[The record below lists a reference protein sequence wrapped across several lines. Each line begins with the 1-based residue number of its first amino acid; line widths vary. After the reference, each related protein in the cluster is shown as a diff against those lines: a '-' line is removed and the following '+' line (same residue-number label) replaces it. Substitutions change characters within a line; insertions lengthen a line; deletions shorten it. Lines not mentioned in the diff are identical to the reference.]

1 MADFSESPEIIKLG
15 ADASDLIAA
24 AGQIDQLATAIER
37 LDSLMKQAPKSETG
51 STGDLG
57 IEKQI
62 ELLRTLGGAYS
73 ALEEVETR
81 VLDAGQFVSESTKKQ
96 VAVVN
101 LRGELQAIVDA
112 VEKAEAALSGSAM
125 LASGTAKEKKLLG
138 DRLQAI
144 REFKKSAEAIL
155 LDSGLT
161 SGEDLVQ
168 ALIGGK
174 GKKVDLLKAIVGSEA
189 DLRGRVEAMIL
200 PVFDE
205 VQQQITQAIDRLD
218 AEARKATAGLS
229 SVPRGARLNVQRQG
243 RERAAAREAERIA
256 DLESRARSA
265 ASTAKSDVVSS
276 GSLGGADTK
285 DVAEFKKRIQ
295 AREREVATLIEGT
308 RASNNKIVDLRSEQT
323 KLRDSLAIARQNEG
337 AITSEEAK
345 ADIDRRARSGDTS
358 SRVYKIRVPGPQ
370 PEDIPKIQ
378 AEINR
383 VGQQIEAL
391 RTGAKLNNERLTAVL
406 SSDPLAGI
414 KLPKPLKVSEIK
426 KLIAERM
433 VAAEI
438 IRSAKAGKPLTDQE
452 IEEFKLFIGQ
462 QGTGAAAV
470 AAKELVDS
478 ARASDPVLDA
488 VMKAAEAR
496 ERDRSARSR
505 GRSTESKSRAKRAA
519 PSGLDAS
526 GKAVKEDLAAAAE
539 ELKRTEKEIQSTE
552 KEVLDAKRRLDAAV
566 RVARQ
571 LLGND
576 EVDSALGITAKKGG
590 SAAAAVPEISK
601 EAEIDLARNDAA
613 VSAKP
618 DKGADLGAMRTKE
631 ILRKI
636 KAAMQTEVEVVDSEG
651 NETTRKMTREEAI
664 QAIQDDMDASES
676 EMTAARKQLP
686 EQKSI
691 MSREVIRGAVERIV
705 QIANNKMKKEDDRA
719 MTDPEIEQLSSAI
732 DNALTMMSEGRS
744 TSISEGD
751 SDKDKSLKKKILEL
765 LTKFRVVN
773 ETLDATQ
780 ANLSG
785 DTKELVGR
793 PGQQGQNSVDLS
805 LENAE
810 FMASA
815 QREAED
821 TGKKIED
828 IIRERLEIALEE
840 KALLEKNLRDARARQ
855 KELETQTTDTSY
867 GRSPFLDML
876 GVGDERMGQQ
886 DPLAL
891 IRATLRGDA
900 KQKMRLKQR
909 GFAVPEGLTGMAVS
923 SIGRDSAAST
933 EEDDFRRT
941 RPEQIEGTTGAA
953 GVAENPVR
961 ALFTKRSVNPNTQ
974 AGAQLNVETVAPA
987 EAGDALEFLTQLFDK
1002 TTILVADL
1010 ADTLAVG
1017 RDIKPNDVDQLAINL
1032 GLLGSAFDAVQDM
1045 SGGKS
1050 PERTK
1055 KIGELKAQFEKLAS
1069 EPAIKQLFSP
1079 EFIGAGVRET
1089 ATQQGSAPGAL
1100 RSTGGMSTDQRV
1112 DVAEQLLEVAKALMS
1127 TGGAVVGKMQEYAQ
1141 IAGRSPAGS
1150 GAARLSS
1157 GEPTPA
1163 TTMDALPQLRGLAAD
1178 ALTGNGAQSAAQV
1191 QDDLATIIAD
1201 LVAKGELL
1209 PSDFLA
1215 MVTDPAAIQK
1225 IKDAATAA
1233 YPGKE
1238 LERLPTMLASYLKAE
1253 LEGSVTPEK
1262 DESGAET
1269 GNLITKL
1276 SRYERQFTPEGRA
1289 RRQETGEAIKLPSEI
1304 REEIRAELEKE
1315 MKGRG
1320 LGEVSDERLT
1330 QLMNQTV
1337 AVGYKRG
1344 EGGQRVDQA
1353 RMVND
1358 PVGQQAAAKF
1368 AEQIV
1373 QIEEILIAL
1382 AEATDSLSTEG
1393 ERAAFEEATAS
1404 AQEESDARV
1413 AALNEAQ
1420 ARIAIIQSRIRIN
1433 KMRRAV
1439 APEPATSLKP
1449 GQGDMGPVGTTV
1461 AMLETEKEIESR
1473 TAADIRIP
1481 KPGDYG
1487 YEDYQSVTDRLK
1499 ASGAI
1504 SGDVSAF
1511 KRVSTAEDIAA
1522 SGAPEAVSFDSI
1534 PPRLLSQLIAADPSL
1549 ADLETPNNPMNTLD
1563 TKPGDVRGP
1572 AGGKLV
1578 VPMETAVKLVK
1589 ALAAQGVFVSMAKVF
1604 GKDNKEHVVA
1614 VQHVTEEL
1622 KDDPQAALIADIVK
1636 SEIEAVGSSSNAIT
1650 SISTPEYTS
1659 SPRADKDQKLEVGEG
1674 LSSRGGIGGADSSM
1688 GFQFRHG
1695 AARGGS
1701 ARHIQIPRMS
1711 RNPAVYSQ
1719 NELGETTIAYVGDA
1733 TPKLTNSPVPAA
1745 EIAHATGHEFGHA
1758 QTSPGVLRRFALFD
1772 SSPCGLQ

>member
-1 MADFSESPEIIKLG
+1 
-15 ADASDLIAA
+15 
-24 AGQIDQLATAIER
+24 
-37 LDSLMKQAPKSETG
+37 
-51 STGDLG
+51 
-57 IEKQI
+57 
-62 ELLRTLGGAYS
+62 
-73 ALEEVETR
+73 
-81 VLDAGQFVSESTKKQ
+81 
-96 VAVVN
+96 
-101 LRGELQAIVDA
+101 
-112 VEKAEAALSGSAM
+112 
-125 LASGTAKEKKLLG
+125 
-138 DRLQAI
+138 
-144 REFKKSAEAIL
+144 
-155 LDSGLT
+155 
-161 SGEDLVQ
+161 
-168 ALIGGK
+168 
-174 GKKVDLLKAIVGSEA
+174 
-189 DLRGRVEAMIL
+189 
-200 PVFDE
+200 
-205 VQQQITQAIDRLD
+205 
-218 AEARKATAGLS
+218 
-229 SVPRGARLNVQRQG
+229 
-243 RERAAAREAERIA
+243 
-256 DLESRARSA
+256 
-265 ASTAKSDVVSS
+265 
-276 GSLGGADTK
+276 
-285 DVAEFKKRIQ
+285 
-295 AREREVATLIEGT
+295 
-308 RASNNKIVDLRSEQT
+308 
-323 KLRDSLAIARQNEG
+323 
-337 AITSEEAK
+337 
-345 ADIDRRARSGDTS
+345 
-358 SRVYKIRVPGPQ
+358 
-370 PEDIPKIQ
+370 
-378 AEINR
+378 
-383 VGQQIEAL
+383 
-391 RTGAKLNNERLTAVL
+391 
-406 SSDPLAGI
+406 
-414 KLPKPLKVSEIK
+414 
-426 KLIAERM
+426 
-433 VAAEI
+433 
-438 IRSAKAGKPLTDQE
+438 
-452 IEEFKLFIGQ
+452 
-462 QGTGAAAV
+462 
-470 AAKELVDS
+470 
-478 ARASDPVLDA
+478 
-488 VMKAAEAR
+488 
-496 ERDRSARSR
+496 
-505 GRSTESKSRAKRAA
+505 
-519 PSGLDAS
+519 
-526 GKAVKEDLAAAAE
+526 
-539 ELKRTEKEIQSTE
+539 
-552 KEVLDAKRRLDAAV
+552 
-566 RVARQ
+566 
-571 LLGND
+571 
-576 EVDSALGITAKKGG
+576 
-590 SAAAAVPEISK
+590 
-601 EAEIDLARNDAA
+601 
-613 VSAKP
+613 
-618 DKGADLGAMRTKE
+618 
-631 ILRKI
+631 
-636 KAAMQTEVEVVDSEG
+636 
-651 NETTRKMTREEAI
+651 
-664 QAIQDDMDASES
+664 MDASES

-751 SDKDKSLKKKILEL
+751 SDKDKNLKKKILEL

-828 IIRERLEIALEE
+828 IVRERLEIALEE

-891 IRATLRGDA
+891 IRATLKGDA

-1112 DVAEQLLEVAKALMS
+1112 DVAGQLLEVAKALMS
-1127 TGGAVVGKMQEYAQ
+1127 TGGAVVGKMQEYTQ

-1289 RRQETGEAIKLPSEI
+1289 RRQETGEAIKLPGEI

-1368 AEQIV
+1368 AQQIV
-1373 QIEEILIAL
+1373 QIEEILVAL
-1382 AEATDSLSTEG
+1382 ADATDSLSTEG

-1439 APEPATSLKP
+1439 APEPALSLRP
-1449 GQGDMGPVGTTV
+1449 GQGDAGSGSTA
-1461 AMLETEKEIESR
+1461 AMLEAEKEIESR
-1473 TAADIRIP
+1473 TAADINVP
-1481 KPGDYG
+1481 GPGDPG
-1487 YEDYQSVTDRLK
+1487 YEDYQSVNDRLR

-1504 SGDVSAF
+1504 SGDLSSF

-1549 ADLETPNNPMNTLD
+1549 AGLATPNNPMNTLD
-1563 TKPGDVRGP
+1563 TKPEDVKGP

-1604 GKDNKEHVVA
+1604 GKDKKEHVVA
-1614 VQHVTEEL
+1614 VQHVTEDL

-1650 SISTPEYTS
+1650 SISTPEYAS
-1659 SPRADKDQKLEVGEG
+1659 SPRADKGKTLALGEG
-1674 LSSRGGIGGADSSM
+1674 LSSRGGIGGADDAH
-1688 GFQFRHG
+1688 GFQFRIG
-1695 AARGGS
+1695 SARGGS
-1701 ARHIQIPRMS
+1701 ARNIQIPRMS
-1711 RNPAVYSQ
+1711 RNKINYSQ
-1719 NELGETTIAYVGDA
+1719 NELGEQIISSVADA
-1733 TPKLTNSPVPAA
+1733 TPELPNSPIPADANDLKLTQVSTIIQLAKN
-1745 EIAHATGHEFGHA
+1745 
-1758 QTSPGVLRRFALFD
+1758 LF
-1772 SSPCGLQ
+1772 S